1 MCLFQSKHSYSRLVF
16 LELLALRIKL
26 LYFYSYSM
34 AQGVI
39 AAFFIFAV
47 VIVAFNLLVVVTV
60 YTVGKYRSMAEHI
73 KASLAIANGIVG
85 KYDL

>member
-1 MCLFQSKHSYSRLVF
+1 
-16 LELLALRIKL
+16 
-26 LYFYSYSM
+26 M